1 LILGHFPFPIQPL
14 KRIFTHGFFGVPPF
28 LVPPTMREFLL
39 SPLVVQVNDIVAET
53 CRIADMKET

>member
-1 LILGHFPFPIQPL
+1 
-14 KRIFTHGFFGVPPF
+14 
-28 LVPPTMREFLL
+28 MREFLL